1 MDKWQAIHNFWN
13 SFGIP
18 AYDENSVD
26 TGENAPDLPYITY
39 NAQTG
44 ALNQVLSLTASLW
57 YEGSSWADISHKADE
72 IAEAIGTGYKIY
84 TINDGFVWITR
95 GQPFAQRMS
104 DPTNASIKRIY
115 IMTNAEFLT
124 AY

>member
-13 SFGIP
+13 SFGWD

-26 TGENAPDLPYITY
+26 TGDNAPQLPYITY
-39 NAQTG
+39 SAQTS
-44 ALNQVLSLTASLW
+44 ALGQILTFTGSLW
-57 YEGSSWADISHKADE
+57 DRSSSWQSVSNKADE
-72 IAEAIGTGYKIY
+72 IAEAIGYGY
-84 TINDGFVWITR
+84 TIDEIEGGYLWIVR

-104 DPTNASIKRIY
+104 DPNDSEIKRIY
-115 IMTNAEFLT
+115 IQLNAEFLT